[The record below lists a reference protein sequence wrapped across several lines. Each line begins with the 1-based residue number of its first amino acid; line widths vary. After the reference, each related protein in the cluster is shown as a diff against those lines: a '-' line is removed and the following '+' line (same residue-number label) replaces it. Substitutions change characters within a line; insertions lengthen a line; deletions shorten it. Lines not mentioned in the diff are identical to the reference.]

1 MKYLF
6 GLFLVFSI
14 YSNENLEK
22 PYSELKRILP
32 ENNYGWF
39 YNEKQLTELFKKN
52 KIQKIIEIGSW
63 LGNSTM
69 FFARNITADGIVYA
83 IDHWQGSIE
92 NQEDKNREL
101 LDNLYDQFLSN
112 VIHNKLTK
120 KIIPIK
126 NSSYEASFKLDETVD
141 LIYIDGAHDEK
152 NVFQDI
158 YFYYPKL
165 NSGGIMCGDDWSW
178 GGVRNAVRKFAK
190 INNLELVYEDNFW

>member
-39 YNEKQLTELFKKN
+39 YNEKQLT
-52 KIQKIIEIGSW
+52 
-63 LGNSTM
+63 
-69 FFARNITADGIVYA
+69 ITADGIVYA

-92 NQEDKNREL
+92 HQEDKNREL

-190 INNLELVYEDNFW
+190 INNLELVYEDNFWYYKPKK